1 MSRQAAKAHGR
12 PGKADAS
19 QNADAATVSS
29 LPMEIQIGDR
39 FIDHDFEWEIVTQ
52 PEVLDGAMSLRARI
66 QRRQHSHAPPM
77 ATRVVSRSGWPWSSW
92 PDRTR
97 PGGPGYGE
105 PMAGRAF
112 VDDVVPEVWPE
123 VRPVPSRLLGMRR
136 QDRAGRLAELMPST
150 VPA

>member
-1 MSRQAAKAHGR
+1 MSRRAAKAHGR
-12 PGKADAS
+12 AGKADAS

-77 ATRVVSRSGWPWSSW
+77 ATRVVSRS
-92 PDRTR
+92 
-97 PGGPGYGE
+97 
-105 PMAGRAF
+105 
-112 VDDVVPEVWPE
+112 VWPL
-123 VRPVPSRLLGMRR
+123 VI
-136 QDRAGRLAELMPST
+136 LA
-150 VPA
+150 

>member
-19 QNADAATVSS
+19 QNADAATVSV

-39 FIDHDFEWEIVTQ
+39 FIDHDFEWEIVTR

-77 ATRVVSRSGWPWSSW
+77 ATRVVSRS
-92 PDRTR
+92 
-97 PGGPGYGE
+97 
-105 PMAGRAF
+105 
-112 VDDVVPEVWPE
+112 VWPL
-123 VRPVPSRLLGMRR
+123 VI
-136 QDRAGRLAELMPST
+136 LA
-150 VPA
+150 